1 MRYATNQQPAAHVL
15 TTFRPAKLRQL
26 FSSGFRHVLLIGL
39 GTVMIY
45 PLLWLVFSTFKPN
58 EEIFTSVA
66 LLPESWVFTHWGE
79 GWTAIRGHTFGRFF
93 MNSMTISSLS
103 VVGTLISSSLAA
115 YAFARFRFPLKKVWF
130 SILLAT
136 MMLPDQVLL
145 IPRYIMF
152 ATFGWIDTYA
162 PLTVPRFFG
171 ASQFFI
177 FLITQ
182 FIRGIPYELDESSFI
197 DGCSRMRF
205 LWSIL
210 LPLMR
215 PALFTA
221 ALFTFMWT
229 WEDFMG
235 PLVYISSVR
244 LYPLPLALNLFVDA
258 QASVNW
264 GALHAMMVFSIAPI
278 ILLFFFAQRYFVEGI
293 VTTGMKG

>member
-1 MRYATNQQPAAHVL
+1 MSSATHEMHPRGARMYSRSRHFRRLWASGLRHIVL
-15 TTFRPAKLRQL
+15 TGI
-26 FSSGFRHVLLIGL
+26 GFIMV
-39 GTVMIY
+39 Y
-45 PLLWLVFSTFKPN
+45 PLLWLVFSAFKPN
-58 EEIFTSVA
+58 AEIFTSVG
-66 LLPESWVFTHWGE
+66 LLPQTWVFTHWAE

-93 MNSMTISSLS
+93 MNSLMVSSLA

-115 YAFARFRFPLKKVWF
+115 YAFARFRFPLKNLWF

-162 PLTVPRFFG
+162 PLVVPRFFG

-197 DGCSRMRF
+197 DGCSRLRF

-221 ALFTFMWT
+221 ALFTFVWT

-244 LYPLPLALNLFVDA
+244 LFTLPLALNLFVDA
-258 QASVNW
+258 QAAVNW
-264 GALHAMMVFSIAPI
+264 GALHSMMVFSIAPI
-278 ILLFFFAQRYFVEGI
+278 IALFFFAQRYFVEGI
-293 VTTGMKG
+293 TTTGLKG